1 MQEPSMHER
10 LESLKYLG
18 GPMNLVFD
26 ESCKLK
32 VKNCKTM
39 FGRRDYDTTIRWNR
53 NSGGMGSLENALWRE
68 LGAMENRWSIEYKGG
83 TYPNIYILQ
92 DKLDRETFESD
103 RKALVVTFY

>member
-32 VKNCKTM
+32 VKNFPGM
-39 FGRRDYDTTIRWNR
+39 LGRKDYDTTIRWNR

-92 DKLDRETFESD
+92 DVLDREPDASY
-103 RKALVVTFY
+103 RNALIVTFD

>member
-1 MQEPSMHER
+1 MHAR

-18 GPMNLVFD
+18 GPMSLVFD

-32 VKNCKTM
+32 VNNFPGM
-39 FGRRDYDTTIRWNR
+39 LGRKDYDTTIRWNR

-83 TYPNIYILQ
+83 TYPNIYLLQ
-92 DKLDRETFESD
+92 DKLDREPDASY
-103 RKALVVTFY
+103 RKALVVTFD